1 MSTPDAGA
9 CQRPKL
15 EKNASLFLEKAQKFS
30 RERLGLGSKRSNRSA
45 SSSHLFRLL
54 PVLFLCFCLN
64 LAAPVHAAD
73 SVAVENAKAGTTAWQ
88 LTNPATEG
96 TNNDLNTADYANVE
110 IQGYASLTS
119 VPQGGSI
126 DFHVR
131 TINTNSYTMSVFR
144 MGYYNGAGGRLVL
157 GPITLPGVVQPMPPA
172 PVYQPTGTGI
182 VECNWSVSYSLTV
195 PTDWVSGIYLV
206 KLALSAPAKESY
218 IVFVVRDDTRNAPI
232 LFQSSVNTYQAYNEW
247 GGSSLYTTN
256 ASGSTKTGVKVSFN
270 RPYWRNFGAGD
281 FVSLD
286 GPPGYEMQM
295 VRWLERQG
303 YDLTYA
309 TDVDTHENP
318 STAQNHE
325 VFLVVGHDEYWSR
338 PMRTNVTTALNNGVH
353 LGIFAANVLYWQVR
367 FEPSSTGVAD
377 RTMVSYKE
385 LAANDPTTDSSLVTT
400 LWRNLGEPEG
410 ALLGV
415 QYNLYSAPTVSDIV
429 VTNASQWLYNGTG
442 VTNGTIF
449 PNVEGYET
457 DSLYP
462 PSGATVLAHSPYPL
476 DNPQVYGDMTIY
488 TAPSGA
494 NVFATGT
501 IEWSL
506 GLDDYPP
513 SMGVVP
519 AMQTI
524 TANFLARALQTRPA
538 PTLTSL
544 NPISGGQGQ
553 NLTSVIL
560 FGSNFQGGAAC
571 NFGAGVTV
579 NSCAFN
585 SPTQLTANI
594 SISSSAATGSRNITV
609 TNPDTQSVTL
619 TNGFTVSTLGA
630 LPPPTVFSVS
640 PNSGA
645 LGQNLT
651 GVILTGNSFQSGAAC
666 NFGAGITVNSCT
678 FNSVTQLTASISI
691 SSNAGA
697 GARTVSVT
705 NPDNQTGTL
714 ANAFSVT
721 SIAAISIIQKAT
733 FSREPTSGG
742 TVTLSLPQVTGAGH
756 TLIVGVN
763 LWPLDITSVTDG
775 SGDTFTRGLTTSI
788 YHDTNGSAT
797 YSNFY
802 YAKSI
807 AGGTNSLTLK
817 FSGGSTYLMVAVAEV
832 AGLDPSTPLDKS
844 GNHESL
850 TSTTAWSSAA
860 VTTSAPNEYLFSWAV
875 TAAGN
880 PFCTNPA
887 SGWTLESQIND
898 SDGDTV
904 CIVDRIVSA
913 TGSYTSSVT
922 ASSAA
927 NYVMNIVTLKS
938 GAISTP
944 APTLTAVSPNSIAQ
958 RQSFVSVI
966 LTGGNFQSGATCGF
980 GAGVTVNSCTFNSA
994 TQLTAILSIA
1004 ASAAV
1009 GARNVTVTNP
1019 DTQSVTLNNG
1029 FSVATALPAPTVT
1042 GATPNTGAQG
1052 QNLTSVILAGSNF
1065 QSGATCSFGAGITVN
1080 SCTFNS
1086 ATQLTASLSISAT
1099 AAAGARSVTVT
1110 NPDNQTGT
1118 FNNGFTVSATAPT
1131 VTGATPNTGGQGQ
1144 NLASVVVAGTNFQSG
1159 ATCSFGAGITVNSCA
1174 FNSATQLTASLSIST
1189 TAANGARNVVVTNPD
1204 TQSGTLTNGFTVSA
1218 AAPGVTSATPNTG
1231 AQGQNLAS
1239 VVLAG
1244 ANFQSGATCSFGAGI
1259 TVNSCTFNSATQ
1271 LTANISISATA
1282 TIASRNV
1289 VVTNPDTQ
1297 NATLTGG
1304 FSVTA
1309 AAPGVTSATPNT
1321 GAQGQNL
1328 ASVLLAGTNFQSG
1341 ATCSFGVGITV
1352 NSCTFNSAV
1361 QLTASLS
1368 IATTAATGARNVVVT
1383 NPDTQSGTLTNG
1395 FTVSAAAPGVTSA
1408 TPNTGAQGQNLASVI
1423 LAGTNFQ
1430 SGATCSFGAGITVN
1444 SCAFTSATQLTANIS
1459 ISATA
1464 TIASRNIVVTN
1475 PDTQNAT
1482 LTNGFTVNA
1491 AAPTVTGATPNTGAQ
1506 GQNLASVLLVG
1517 TNFQSGAT
1525 CSFGAGITVNSC
1537 TFNSATQL
1545 TASLSISATAA
1556 NGSRNVVVTNPDAQ
1570 SATLTSGFTVSAAAP
1585 TVTSATP
1592 NSGAQGQ
1599 NLTSVILAGTNFQ
1612 SGATCSFGA
1621 GITVNSCTFNSA
1633 TQLTANIS
1641 ISATATIASRN
1652 VVVTNPDTQ
1661 SATLTSG
1668 FTVSAAA
1675 PTVTSATPNTGAQ
1688 AQNLASVV
1696 LAGTNFQ
1703 SGATCSFGTGITVNS
1718 CTFNSAT
1725 QLTANIS
1732 ISATATIASRNVVVT
1747 NPDTQNATLTSGFA
1761 VTAPAP
1767 TVTSATPNT
1776 GAQAQ
1781 NLASVVLAGTNFQS
1795 GATCS
1800 FGAGITVNSCTFN
1813 SATQLTASLTI
1824 SATAANGA
1832 RNVVVTNPDTQSGT
1846 LTNGFTVSA
1855 AAPTVTSATP
1865 NSGAQGQNLAS
1876 VVLAGTNFQSG
1887 ATCSFGAGITVNSC
1901 TFNSPTQLTANI
1913 SIAATAT
1920 VASRNVVVTNP
1931 DTQNAT
1937 LTSGFSVTG
1946 AAPGVT
1952 SATPNSGAQGQN
1964 LTSVVLAGTNFQN
1977 GATCDFGAGITVNSC
1992 AFTSATQLT
2001 ASLSISATA
2010 TVAARNVTVTNPDTQ
2025 SATLNN
2031 GFSVTAAALP
2041 APTITSAT
2049 PNAGAQSQNL
2059 ASVILTGTN
2068 FQSGAT
2074 CSFGAGITVNSCA
2087 FTSATQLTASLSIS
2101 ATAAAGARNVVVTN
2115 PDTQSGTLTSG
2126 FSVIA
2131 AAPSV
2136 TSVAPNTGAQGQIL
2150 ASVIIAGSNFQSGA
2164 TCNFGAGITVN
2175 SCTFT
2180 SATQLTASLSIS
2192 ATAAVGTRNVT
2203 VTNPDTQNG
2212 TLTSGFSVAAAAP
2225 SVTSVTPNTGAQ
2237 GQNLASVVLTGT
2249 NFQSG
2254 ATCNF
2259 GAGITVNSCTF
2270 SSATQLTANISIAA
2284 TATVAARNV
2293 TVTNPDTQ
2301 NATLNNGFSVTAAA
2315 LPAPTVTSS
2324 TPNTGTQGQN
2334 LGSVILTGSNFQSG
2348 ATCSLGAGITV
2359 NSCTFSSATQLIASL
2374 SISASAAV
2382 GARNITVTNP
2392 DTQSGTLTSGFSVV
2406 APAPSVTSVTPNTGA
2421 QGQNLASVILTG
2433 SNFQNGAGCNFGAGI
2448 TVNSCTFSSATQ
2460 LTASLSI
2467 SATATVAA
2475 RNVTVTNPDTQSATL
2490 NNGFSVTA
2498 AALQA
2503 PTLTSAT
2510 PNTGSQGQNLASVI
2524 LTGTNFRSGATCSFG
2539 AGVIVNSCTFN
2550 GATQLTASLSISASA
2565 AVGNRNVI
2573 VTNTDTQS
2581 ATLTNGFSVTN
2592 AVLAPPTLTSAT
2604 PNTGTQGQNLASVI
2618 LAGSNFQ
2625 SGATCSFGA
2634 GITVNSCAFNSATQ
2648 LTANLSISA
2657 SAAVGTR
2664 NVTVTNPDTQSS
2676 TLNNGFSVTAAAV
2689 AISLIQKATFSKE
2702 PTSGGSVTLT
2712 LPQATGAGHTLIVGV
2727 SFWPLDIS
2735 SVTDGSGDAFT
2746 RGLTT
2751 SVYHNVSGSATYN
2764 NFYYAKSIA
2773 GGTTSLTLNFS
2784 GGSTYLLVAVAE
2796 VAGLSPTAP
2805 LDQSAYH
2812 DSTTAT
2818 TAWSSAAVTTTTAK
2832 EYLFSWAAT
2841 QGGKPSCSKP
2851 ATGWTIETQTNDASG
2866 ATLCLLDRIV
2876 SATGSYTASATAS
2889 SATNYVMNIV
2899 TLH

>member
-1 MSTPDAGA
+1 MSPDDAGA
-9 CQRPKL
+9 RLRLDGQKRTLRFL
-15 EKNASLFLEKAQKFS
+15 ERAANLSFGALELTSSSGKSNDQAECASLRKS
-30 RERLGLGSKRSNRSA
+30 LGLRWTRRNQQTFLPPQ
-45 SSSHLFRLL
+45 HRLL
-54 PVLFLCFCLN
+54 GTLFLFICWN
-64 LAAPVHAAD
+64 LAAAPLHAAD
-73 SVAVENAKAGTTAWQ
+73 SVAVENTKPGTTAWQ
-88 LTNPATEG
+88 LTNPATQG
-96 TNNDLNTADYANVE
+96 TTNDLNAADYANVE

-119 VPQGGSI
+119 VPQGGTI

-144 MGYYNGAGGRLVL
+144 MGYYNGAGGRLML

-182 VECNWSVSYSLTV
+182 VECNWSTSYSLTV

-206 KLALSAPAKESY
+206 KLALSSPAKESY

-281 FVSLD
+281 FMSSFQ
-286 GPPGYEMQM
+286 GAPGYEMQM
-295 VRWLERQG
+295 VRWLEKQG

-325 VFLVVGHDEYWSR
+325 VFLIVGHDEYWSR
-338 PMRTNVTTALNNGVH
+338 PMRTNVTNALNNGVH

-367 FEPSSTGVAD
+367 FEPSSTGVPD

-415 QYNLYSAPTVSDIV
+415 QYNLYSAPTISDIV
-429 VTNASQWLYNGTG
+429 VTNASHWLFNGTG
-442 VTNGTIF
+442 VSNGTIF

-506 GLDDYPP
+506 GLDDFPP

-519 AMQTI
+519 AMQQI

-579 NSCAFN
+579 NSCTFN

-594 SISSSAATGSRNITV
+594 SISSSAATGSRSITV

-619 TNGFTVSTLGA
+619 TNGFTVTTAGA
-630 LPPPTVFSVS
+630 LPPPAVFSVT
-640 PNSGA
+640 PNTGA
-645 LGQNLT
+645 LAQNLT
-651 GVILTGNSFQSGAAC
+651 SVVINGNSFQSGATC
-666 NFGAGITVNSCT
+666 NFGAGITVNSCV
-678 FNSVTQLTASISI
+678 FNSVTQLTANISI

-697 GARTVSVT
+697 GSRTVSVT

-721 SIAAISIIQKAT
+721 STAAISVIQRAT
-733 FSREPTSGG
+733 FSRQPTSGG
-742 TVTLSLPQVTGAGH
+742 TVTLTLPQATGAGH

-763 LWPLDITSVTDG
+763 LWPLDVTSVSDG

-802 YAKSI
+802 YAKST

-844 GNHESL
+844 GNNESL
-850 TSTTAWSSAA
+850 TATTAWSSAT
-860 VTTSAPNEYLFSWAV
+860 VSTTAPNEYLFSWAV
-875 TAAGN
+875 TADGN

-887 SGWTLESQIND
+887 SGWTMESQIND

-913 TGSYTSSVT
+913 SGSYTSSVT

-938 GAISTP
+938 GAVAIP
-944 APTLTAVSPNSIAQ
+944 APTLTAVSPNSAAQ
-958 RQSFVSVI
+958 GQSFVSVN
-966 LTGGNFQSGATCGF
+966 LTGSNFQSGATCSF

-994 TQLTAILSIA
+994 TQLTAIVSIA

-1009 GARNVTVTNP
+1009 GARTVTVTNP
-1019 DTQSVTLNNG
+1019 DTQTGSLNNG
-1029 FSVATALPAPTVT
+1029 FTVATALPAPTVT
-1042 GATPNTGAQG
+1042 SASPNTGAQG
-1052 QNLTSVILAGSNF
+1052 QNLTSVILAGSHF

-1118 FNNGFTVSATAPT
+1118 VSNGFTVSASAPT
-1131 VTGATPNTGGQGQ
+1131 
-1144 NLASVVVAGTNFQSG
+1144 
-1159 ATCSFGAGITVNSCA
+1159 
-1174 FNSATQLTASLSIST
+1174 
-1189 TAANGARNVVVTNPD
+1189 
-1204 TQSGTLTNGFTVSA
+1204 
-1218 AAPGVTSATPNTG
+1218 VTSATPNSG

-1244 ANFQSGATCSFGAGI
+1244 TGFQSGATCNFGAGI
-1259 TVNSCTFNSATQ
+1259 TVNSCTF
-1271 LTANISISATA
+1271 
-1282 TIASRNV
+1282 
-1289 VVTNPDTQ
+1289 
-1297 NATLTGG
+1297 
-1304 FSVTA
+1304 
-1309 AAPGVTSATPNT
+1309 TSAT
-1321 GAQGQNL
+1321 
-1328 ASVLLAGTNFQSG
+1328 
-1341 ATCSFGVGITV
+1341 
-1352 NSCTFNSAV
+1352 

-1368 IATTAATGARNVVVT
+1368 ISATAATGARNIVVT
-1383 NPDTQSGTLTNG
+1383 NPDTQSGTLTSG
-1395 FTVSAAAPGVTSA
+1395 FTVGAAAPTVTAA
-1408 TPNTGAQGQNLASVI
+1408 TPNSGAQGQNLASVV
-1423 LAGTNFQ
+1423 LAGT
-1430 SGATCSFGAGITVN
+1430 G
-1444 SCAFTSATQLTANIS
+1444 
-1459 ISATA
+1459 
-1464 TIASRNIVVTN
+1464 
-1475 PDTQNAT
+1475 
-1482 LTNGFTVNA
+1482 
-1491 AAPTVTGATPNTGAQ
+1491 
-1506 GQNLASVLLVG
+1506 
-1517 TNFQSGAT
+1517 FQSGAT

-1556 NGSRNVVVTNPDAQ
+1556 TGARNVVVTNPDTQ
-1570 SATLTSGFTVSAAAP
+1570 SGTLTSGFTVGSAAP
-1585 TVTSATP
+1585 TLTSATP

-1599 NLTSVILAGTNFQ
+1599 NLASVILAGTNFQ

-1621 GITVNSCTFNSA
+1621 GITVNSCTFTSA
-1633 TQLTANIS
+1633 TQLTANLA
-1641 ISATATIASRN
+1641 ISATAAVGNRN
-1652 VVVTNPDTQ
+1652 VTVTNPDTQ
-1661 SATLTSG
+1661 NATLTNG
-1668 FTVSAAA
+1668 FSVTAPA
-1675 PTVTSATPNTGAQ
+1675 PTVTGATPNTGAQ
-1688 AQNLASVV
+1688 GQTLASVI

-1703 SGATCSFGTGITVNS
+1703 SGATCNFGAGITVNS

-1725 QLTANIS
+1725 QLTANLS
-1732 ISATATIASRNVVVT
+1732 IALTATVASRNVVVT
-1747 NPDTQNATLTSGFA
+1747 NPDTQTVTLTNGFS
-1761 VTAPAP
+1761 VTTAAPAP
-1767 TVTSATPNT
+1767 TVTGATPNT
-1776 GAQAQ
+1776 GAQGQ
-1781 NLASVVLAGTNFQS
+1781 SLTSVVIAGSNFQS

-1813 SATQLTASLTI
+1813 SATQMTASLSI
-1824 SATAANGA
+1824 SATAAAGPRNVVVTNPDTQNGTLTSGFSVTAAAPTLTSATPNAGAQGQNLASVVLAGTNFQTGATCDFGAGITVNSCTFNSATQLTASLSISATAATGA
-1832 RNVVVTNPDTQSGT
+1832 RNVVVTNPDTQSAT

-1876 VVLAGTNFQSG
+1876 VILAGVNFQSGATCSFGAGITVNSCTFASATQLTANLSISATAATGARNIVINNPDTQSATLTNGFTVSAAAPILTSATPNSGAQGQNLASVILAGSNFQSGATCNFGAGITVNSCTFNSATQLTANLSITLTATVASRNVTVTNPDTQNATLTNGFLVTTAAPAPTVTSATPNAGAQGQNLASMILAGSNFQSG

-1901 TFNSPTQLTANI
+1901 TFNSATQLTASLSI
-1913 SIAATAT
+1913 SANAAAGP
-1920 VASRNVVVTNP
+1920 RNVVVTNP
-1931 DTQNAT
+1931 DTQSGT
-1937 LTSGFSVTG
+1937 LTSGFSVS
-1946 AAPGVT
+1946 APAPTVT
-1952 SATPNSGAQGQN
+1952 SASPNSGAQGQN
-1964 LTSVVLAGTNFQN
+1964 LSNVILTGTNFQSGATCSFGADITVNSCTFASATQLTASLSISASAAIGSRNVAVTNPDTQSATLTNGFTVSTPAPTVTSATPNSGIQGQNLASVIIAGSNFQSGATCNFGAGITVNSCSFSSATQLTASLSISAGAAAGAHNVVVTNPDTQSGMLTSGFSVIAAAPAVISVTPNGGSQGQNLSNVIIAGSNFQSGATCNFGVGITVNSCTFNSATQLIASLSISASAATGARNVVVTNPDTQSGTLTSGFSVIAPAPSVTSVTPNTGAQGQNLASVIITGSNFQN
-1977 GATCDFGAGITVNSC
+1977 GATCNFGAGITVNSC
-1992 AFTSATQLT
+1992 AFSNATQMT

-2031 GFSVTAAALP
+2031 GFSVTAATLP
-2041 APTITSAT
+2041 APTLS
-2049 PNAGAQSQNL
+2049 
-2059 ASVILTGTN
+2059 SV
-2068 FQSGAT
+2068 S
-2074 CSFGAGITVNSCA
+2074 
-2087 FTSATQLTASLSIS
+2087 
-2101 ATAAAGARNVVVTN
+2101 
-2115 PDTQSGTLTSG
+2115 
-2126 FSVIA
+2126 
-2131 AAPSV
+2131 
-2136 TSVAPNTGAQGQIL
+2136 
-2150 ASVIIAGSNFQSGA
+2150 
-2164 TCNFGAGITVN
+2164 
-2175 SCTFT
+2175 
-2180 SATQLTASLSIS
+2180 
-2192 ATAAVGTRNVT
+2192 
-2203 VTNPDTQNG
+2203 
-2212 TLTSGFSVAAAAP
+2212 
-2225 SVTSVTPNTGAQ
+2225 
-2237 GQNLASVVLTGT
+2237 
-2249 NFQSG
+2249 
-2254 ATCNF
+2254 
-2259 GAGITVNSCTF
+2259 
-2270 SSATQLTANISIAA
+2270 
-2284 TATVAARNV
+2284 
-2293 TVTNPDTQ
+2293 
-2301 NATLNNGFSVTAAA
+2301 
-2315 LPAPTVTSS
+2315 
-2324 TPNTGTQGQN
+2324 
-2334 LGSVILTGSNFQSG
+2334 
-2348 ATCSLGAGITV
+2348 
-2359 NSCTFSSATQLIASL
+2359 
-2374 SISASAAV
+2374 
-2382 GARNITVTNP
+2382 
-2392 DTQSGTLTSGFSVV
+2392 
-2406 APAPSVTSVTPNTGA
+2406 
-2421 QGQNLASVILTG
+2421 
-2433 SNFQNGAGCNFGAGI
+2433 
-2448 TVNSCTFSSATQ
+2448 
-2460 LTASLSI
+2460 
-2467 SATATVAA
+2467 
-2475 RNVTVTNPDTQSATL
+2475 
-2490 NNGFSVTA
+2490 
-2498 AALQA
+2498 
-2503 PTLTSAT
+2503 
-2510 PNTGSQGQNLASVI
+2510 PNTGSQGQNLASVV
-2524 LTGTNFRSGATCSFG
+2524 LTGSNFRSGASCSFG
-2539 AGVIVNSCTFN
+2539 AGITVNSCTFN
-2550 GATQLTASLSISASA
+2550 SATQLTASVSISASA
-2565 AVGNRNVI
+2565 AVGTRNVT

-2581 ATLTNGFSVTN
+2581 ATLTNGFSVTT

-2604 PNTGTQGQNLASVI
+2604 PNTGAQGQNLTSVI

-2634 GITVNSCAFNSATQ
+2634 GITVNSCTFNSATQ
-2648 LTANLSISA
+2648 LTANLSIAA
-2657 SAAVGTR
+2657 SATVGTR

-2676 TLNNGFSVTAAAV
+2676 TLNNGFSVTAAAA
-2689 AISLIQKATFSKE
+2689 AISLVQKLTYSKE

-2735 SVTDGSGDAFT
+2735 SVADGSGDTFT

-2796 VAGLSPTAP
+2796 VAGLSSTAP

-2818 TAWSSAAVTTTTAK
+2818 TAWSSAAVTTTAAN

-2841 QGGKPSCSKP
+2841 QGGKPTCSKP
-2851 ATGWTIETQTNDASG
+2851 ATGWTIETQTNDSAG
-2866 ATLCLLDRIV
+2866 ATVCLLDRIV
-2876 SATGSYTASATAS
+2876 SATGSYTASVTAS
-2889 SATNYVMNIV
+2889 SSTNYVMNIV

>member
-1 MSTPDAGA
+1 MSTPDAGPR
-9 CQRPKL
+9 QRPRRV
-15 EKNASLFLEKAQKFS
+15 KNASVFLEKAAALA
-30 RERLGLGSKRSNRSA
+30 LGLGLRLSNRPA

-54 PVLFLCFCLN
+54 PALFLFLCFN
-64 LAAPVHAAD
+64 LAAPLHAAD
-73 SVAVENAKAGTTAWQ
+73 SVAVENAKTGTTAWQ
-88 LTNPATEG
+88 LTNPTTQG
-96 TNNDLNTADYANVE
+96 TTNDLNSGDYANVE

-119 VPQGGSI
+119 VAQGGSI

-144 MGYYNGAGGRLVL
+144 MGYYNGAGGRLML
-157 GPITLPGVVQPMPPA
+157 GPVTLPGVVQPMPPA

-182 VECNWSVSYSLTV
+182 VECNWSTSYSLTV

-206 KLALSAPAKESY
+206 KLALSSPAKESY

-281 FVSLD
+281 FYSSFQ
-286 GPPGYEMQM
+286 GAPGYEIQM

-429 VTNASQWLYNGTG
+429 VTNASHWLYNGTG

-506 GLDDYPP
+506 GLDDYSP

-538 PTLTSL
+538 PTLSSL
-544 NPISGGQGQ
+544 NPIAGGQGQ

-571 NFGAGVTV
+571 NFGSGVTV

-585 SPTQLTANI
+585 SPAQLTANI
-594 SISSSAATGSRNITV
+594 SISSSAATGSRSVTV

-619 TNGFTVSTLGA
+619 TNGFTVTTAGA

-640 PNSGA
+640 PNTGA
-645 LGQNLT
+645 LAQNLT
-651 GVILTGNSFQSGAAC
+651 SVVINGNSFQSGAAC
-666 NFGAGITVNSCT
+666 NFGAGINVNSCT
-678 FNSVTQLTASISI
+678 FNSATQLTANISI

-697 GARTVSVT
+697 GSRTVSVT

-721 SIAAISIIQKAT
+721 STAAISVIQRAT
-733 FSREPTSGG
+733 FSRQPTSGG
-742 TVTLSLPQVTGAGH
+742 TVTLTLPQATGPGH

-788 YHDTNGSAT
+788 NHDTNGSAT

-802 YAKSI
+802 YAKTT
-807 AGGTNSLTLK
+807 AGGTNALTLK

-832 AGLDPSTPLDKS
+832 AGLDPSSPLDKS

-850 TSTTAWSSAA
+850 TATTAWSSAA
-860 VTTSAPNEYLFSWAV
+860 VTTTAANEYLFSWAV

-887 SGWTLESQIND
+887 SGWMLESQIND

-938 GAISTP
+938 GAAAIP
-944 APTLTAVSPNSIAQ
+944 APKLTAVSPNSAAQ
-958 RQSFVSVI
+958 GQSFINVI
-966 LTGGNFQSGATCGF
+966 LTGSNFQSGATCSF

-994 TQLTAILSIA
+994 TQLTAIVSIS

-1019 DTQSVTLNNG
+1019 DTQSGTLNSG

-1042 GATPNTGAQG
+1042 SASPNTGAQG
-1052 QNLTSVILAGSNF
+1052 QNLTSVVIAGSHF

-1086 ATQLTASLSISAT
+1086 ATQLTASLTLSAT
-1099 AAAGARSVTVT
+1099 AAAGTRSVTVT

-1118 FNNGFTVSATAPT
+1118 VSSGFTVSAAAPT
-1131 VTGATPNTGGQGQ
+1131 VTSATPSSGTQGQ
-1144 NLASVVVAGTNFQSG
+1144 NLASVVVAGTGFQSGATCSFGAGITVNSCTFNSATQLTASLTISASAATGARNVVVTNPDTQSGTLTSGFTVGAAAPTVTSATPNTGAQGQNLASVVLAGTNFQSG

-1174 FNSATQLTASLSIST
+1174 FNSATQLTASLTISAS
-1189 TAANGARNVVVTNPD
+1189 AATGARNVVVTNPD
-1204 TQSGTLTNGFTVSA
+1204 TQIGTLTNGFTVGA
-1218 AAPGVTSATPNTG
+1218 AAPTLTSATPNTG

-1244 ANFQSGATCSFGAGI
+1244 TNFQSGAACSFGTGI

-1271 LTANISISATA
+1271 LTANITISATA

-1297 NATLTGG
+1297 NATLANG

-1309 AAPGVTSATPNT
+1309 PAPAVTSATPNT
-1321 GAQGQNL
+1321 GAQGQN
-1328 ASVLLAGTNFQSG
+1328 
-1341 ATCSFGVGITV
+1341 
-1352 NSCTFNSAV
+1352 
-1361 QLTASLS
+1361 
-1368 IATTAATGARNVVVT
+1368 
-1383 NPDTQSGTLTNG
+1383 
-1395 FTVSAAAPGVTSA
+1395 VS
-1408 TPNTGAQGQNLASVI
+1408 SVI

-1430 SGATCSFGAGITVN
+1430 SGATCN
-1444 SCAFTSATQLTANIS
+1444 
-1459 ISATA
+1459 
-1464 TIASRNIVVTN
+1464 
-1475 PDTQNAT
+1475 
-1482 LTNGFTVNA
+1482 
-1491 AAPTVTGATPNTGAQ
+1491 
-1506 GQNLASVLLVG
+1506 
-1517 TNFQSGAT
+1517 
-1525 CSFGAGITVNSC
+1525 FGAGITVNSC

-1556 NGSRNVVVTNPDAQ
+1556 TGARNVVVTNTDTQ
-1570 SATLTSGFTVSAAAP
+1570 SGTLANGFTV
-1585 TVTSATP
+1585 
-1592 NSGAQGQ
+1592 G
-1599 NLTSVILAGTNFQ
+1599 
-1612 SGATCSFGA
+1612 
-1621 GITVNSCTFNSA
+1621 
-1633 TQLTANIS
+1633 
-1641 ISATATIASRN
+1641 
-1652 VVVTNPDTQ
+1652 
-1661 SATLTSG
+1661 
-1668 FTVSAAA
+1668 AAA
-1675 PTVTSATPNTGAQ
+1675 PTVTSATPNT
-1688 AQNLASVV
+1688 
-1696 LAGTNFQ
+1696 
-1703 SGATCSFGTGITVNS
+1703 
-1718 CTFNSAT
+1718 
-1725 QLTANIS
+1725 
-1732 ISATATIASRNVVVT
+1732 
-1747 NPDTQNATLTSGFA
+1747 
-1761 VTAPAP
+1761 
-1767 TVTSATPNT
+1767 
-1776 GAQAQ
+1776 
-1781 NLASVVLAGTNFQS
+1781 
-1795 GATCS
+1795 
-1800 FGAGITVNSCTFN
+1800 
-1813 SATQLTASLTI
+1813 
-1824 SATAANGA
+1824 
-1832 RNVVVTNPDTQSGT
+1832 
-1846 LTNGFTVSA
+1846 
-1855 AAPTVTSATP
+1855 
-1865 NSGAQGQNLAS
+1865 GAQGQNLAS

-1887 ATCSFGAGITVNSC
+1887 AACSFGAGITVSSCTFTSATQLTASVSISPTAAVGNRNVVVTNPDTQNATLTNGFSVTAQAPTVTGATPNSGAQGQNLSSVVLAGTNFQSGATCNFGAGITVNSCIFNSATQLTANISIALTATVAARNVTVTNPDTQNTTLTNGFSVTAAAPSPTVTSATPNTGAQGQNLSSVVIAGNNFQSGATCSFGAGITVNSC
-1901 TFNSPTQLTANI
+1901 AFNSATQLTASLSI
-1913 SIAATAT
+1913 SAAA
-1920 VASRNVVVTNP
+1920 AAGARNVVVTNP

-1937 LTSGFSVTG
+1937 LTSGFSVTA

-1952 SATPNSGAQGQN
+1952 SATPNSGVQGQN
-1964 LTSVVLAGTNFQN
+1964 LASVIIAGSNFQS
-1977 GATCDFGAGITVNSC
+1977 GATCNFGAGITVNSC
-1992 AFTSATQLT
+1992 SFSGAAQLTANLSISAAAAAGSRNVTVTNPDSQNATLTNGFSVTPAAPTVTSATPNTGAQGQNLASVILTGTNFQSGAGCNFGAGVTVNSCTFSSATQLI
-2001 ASLSISATA
+2001 ASLSISASA
-2010 TVAARNVTVTNPDTQ
+2010 TVATRNVTVTNPDTQ

-2041 APTITSAT
+2041 APT
-2049 PNAGAQSQNL
+2049 
-2059 ASVILTGTN
+2059 
-2068 FQSGAT
+2068 
-2074 CSFGAGITVNSCA
+2074 
-2087 FTSATQLTASLSIS
+2087 
-2101 ATAAAGARNVVVTN
+2101 
-2115 PDTQSGTLTSG
+2115 
-2126 FSVIA
+2126 
-2131 AAPSV
+2131 
-2136 TSVAPNTGAQGQIL
+2136 
-2150 ASVIIAGSNFQSGA
+2150 
-2164 TCNFGAGITVN
+2164 
-2175 SCTFT
+2175 
-2180 SATQLTASLSIS
+2180 
-2192 ATAAVGTRNVT
+2192 
-2203 VTNPDTQNG
+2203 
-2212 TLTSGFSVAAAAP
+2212 
-2225 SVTSVTPNTGAQ
+2225 
-2237 GQNLASVVLTGT
+2237 
-2249 NFQSG
+2249 
-2254 ATCNF
+2254 
-2259 GAGITVNSCTF
+2259 
-2270 SSATQLTANISIAA
+2270 
-2284 TATVAARNV
+2284 
-2293 TVTNPDTQ
+2293 
-2301 NATLNNGFSVTAAA
+2301 
-2315 LPAPTVTSS
+2315 
-2324 TPNTGTQGQN
+2324 
-2334 LGSVILTGSNFQSG
+2334 
-2348 ATCSLGAGITV
+2348 
-2359 NSCTFSSATQLIASL
+2359 
-2374 SISASAAV
+2374 
-2382 GARNITVTNP
+2382 
-2392 DTQSGTLTSGFSVV
+2392 
-2406 APAPSVTSVTPNTGA
+2406 
-2421 QGQNLASVILTG
+2421 
-2433 SNFQNGAGCNFGAGI
+2433 
-2448 TVNSCTFSSATQ
+2448 
-2460 LTASLSI
+2460 
-2467 SATATVAA
+2467 
-2475 RNVTVTNPDTQSATL
+2475 
-2490 NNGFSVTA
+2490 
-2498 AALQA
+2498 
-2503 PTLTSAT
+2503 LTSAS

-2524 LTGTNFRSGATCSFG
+2524 LSGSNFRSGATCNFG
-2539 AGVIVNSCTFN
+2539 AGVTVNSCTFN
-2550 GATQLTASLSISASA
+2550 SATQLTASLSISASA

-2581 ATLTNGFSVTN
+2581 ATLTNGFSVTT

-2604 PNTGTQGQNLASVI
+2604 PNTGTQSQNLTSVI

-2625 SGATCSFGA
+2625 TGATCTFGA
-2634 GITVNSCAFNSATQ
+2634 GITVNSCTFNSATQ

-2657 SAAVGTR
+2657 TAAVGTR

-2676 TLNNGFSVTAAAV
+2676 TLNSGFSVSAAAA
-2689 AISLIQKATFSKE
+2689 AISLVQKITFSKE

-2735 SVTDGSGDAFT
+2735 SVTDGSGDTFT

-2773 GGTTSLTLNFS
+2773 GGTTALTLNFS

-2796 VAGLSPTAP
+2796 VAGLSSTAP

-2818 TAWSSAAVTTTTAK
+2818 TAWSSAAVTTTAAN

-2841 QGGKPSCSKP
+2841 QGGKPTCSKP
-2851 ATGWTIETQTNDASG
+2851 ATGWTLETQTNDSAG
-2866 ATLCLLDRIV
+2866 ATVCLLDRIV

-2889 SATNYVMNIV
+2889 TSTNYVMNIV